1 MCGVYRLRLPL
12 ARNRERA
19 TLSRRRGSYRQ
30 KMKEAVMRWFYI
42 VVIVLIAAATL
53 LFCVQNR
60 DFATMSFLQFSIRA
74 PLAILALVVYV
85 LGAVTGGSLYALL
98 RKSVRGAKRSDAI
111 R

>member
-1 MCGVYRLRLPL
+1 
-12 ARNRERA
+12 
-19 TLSRRRGSYRQ
+19 
-30 KMKEAVMRWFYI
+30 MRWFYI

-85 LGAVTGGSLYALL
+85 LGAVTGAAYTRCCANRSGARSAMTRSAKLRTMPSIEFYVKRRRLL
-98 RKSVRGAKRSDAI
+98 KDTS
-111 R
+111 

>member
-1 MCGVYRLRLPL
+1 
-12 ARNRERA
+12 
-19 TLSRRRGSYRQ
+19 
-30 KMKEAVMRWFYI
+30 MRWFYI

-60 DFATMSFLQFSIRA
+60 DATMSFLQFSIRA

>member
-1 MCGVYRLRLPL
+1 M
-12 ARNRERA
+12 
-19 TLSRRRGSYRQ
+19 Q
-30 KMKEAVMRWFYI
+30 EAVMRWFYI

-98 RKSVRGAKRSDAI
+98 RANRSGARSAMTRSAKLRTMPSIEFYVKRRRLLKDTS
-111 R
+111 

>member
-1 MCGVYRLRLPL
+1 M
-12 ARNRERA
+12 
-19 TLSRRRGSYRQ
+19 Q
-30 KMKEAVMRWFYI
+30 EAVMRWLYI

-98 RKSVRGAKRSDAI
+98 RKSVRGAKRNDAI

>member
-1 MCGVYRLRLPL
+1 VAPTVWAFRSR
-12 ARNRERA
+12 AR
-19 TLSRRRGSYRQ
+19 SRKSDAQ
-30 KMKEAVMRWFYI
+30 PTAAVKMQEAVMRWFYI

>member
-1 MCGVYRLRLPL
+1 MRGADRLGVPP
-12 ARNRERA
+12 ARAIAKERCSA
-19 TLSRRRGSYRQ
+19 AAGRPFKKQ
-30 KMKEAVMRWFYI
+30 EAVMRWFYV

-98 RKSVRGAKRSDAI
+98 RKSVRGAKRSDAM